1 MNEAQINATTNPA
14 AGLTQAAERE
24 DRRVLRLVL
33 FDALASE
40 AMGTLTT
47 GVFLVGFAV
56 ALGADNFTIGVLAAV
71 PFFAQLLQVPAVL
84 LVERWRVRRDICVFS
99 TAIGRAFL
107 VGAAAAPLIGGS
119 LGVKVLIAS
128 LAIYQGMAAIAGC
141 AWNSWMRDL
150 VPSSEHG
157 RFFGRRTAAT
167 TALSVVAALGGGA
180 IIDLWKSYMPEYAV
194 FGYSLLFLVSAIVGY
209 IGVYLLRITPDK
221 PMAPAEKA
229 GPALALLFAPLRE
242 ENFKRLILFL
252 ASWNFAANLA
262 APFFTV
268 YMLKSLDYPITT
280 ILALTIASQLSNIV
294 ALGLWGALIDRFSNK
309 SVLGVAAPLFLACTL
324 AWTFTGVP
332 WVKPYTLY
340 LLAVIHVLMGVATAG
355 VGLASGNIAMKL
367 SPPGQAT
374 AYLAANGVISAA
386 AAATA
391 PILGGRF
398 ADFFALHQLT
408 LAFTWTGGPQKLTV
422 QVLNLHSWTFF
433 LRDGLRTWALL
444 ASSPLVCRRT
454 VWRDQAIGLLGCLV
468 RSPPIGSQ
476 LVKRRGPAACGSFA
490 AVAFRRLR
498 YSGHEVLPH
507 QMTRIA
513 EGQSCCVRV
522 RVASQSARRGA
533 QIRNQF
539 RFAAA
544 CTRRM
549 V

>member
-14 AGLTQAAERE
+14 AGPTQAAERE

-56 ALGADNFTIGVLAAV
+56 ALGADNFAIGVLAAV
-71 PFFAQLLQVPAVL
+71 PFLAQLLQIPAVL

-107 VGAAAAPLIGGS
+107 IGAAAAPLIGGA
-119 LGVKVLIAS
+119 LGIKVLIAS

-167 TALSVVAALGGGA
+167 TALSVVAALSGGA
-180 IIDLWKSYMPEYAV
+180 IIDLWKGYMPEYAL

-209 IGVYLLRITPDK
+209 MGVYLLRITPDK

-268 YMLKSLDYPITT
+268 YMLKSLDYPMTT

-332 WVKPYTLY
+332 WVQPYTLY
-340 LLAVIHVLMGVATAG
+340 LLAVIHVLMGV
-355 VGLASGNIAMKL
+355 AMKL

-433 LRDGLRTWALL
+433 FAMACVLGLYSLHRLSFVEEPSGATKRLVFWDVLL
-444 ASSPLVCRRT
+444 EARRSVHSLSS
-454 VWRDQAIGLLGCLV
+454 AAGLLRVV
-468 RSPPIGSQ
+468 R
-476 LVKRRGPAACGSFA
+476 
-490 AVAFRRLR
+490 
-498 YSGHEVLPH
+498 LP
-507 QMTRIA
+507 QWLFDA
-513 EGQSCCVRV
+513 
-522 RVASQSARRGA
+522 
-533 QIRNQF
+533 
-539 RFAAA
+539 
-544 CTRRM
+544 
-549 V
+549 

>member
-1 MNEAQINATTNPA
+1 
-14 AGLTQAAERE
+14 
-24 DRRVLRLVL
+24 
-33 FDALASE
+33 
-40 AMGTLTT
+40 MGTLTT

-56 ALGADNFTIGVLAAV
+56 ALGADNFAIGVLAAV
-71 PFFAQLLQVPAVL
+71 PFFAQLLQIPAVL

-107 VGAAAAPLIGGS
+107 VGAAAAPLIGGA
-119 LGVKVLIAS
+119 LGIKVLIAS

-194 FGYSLLFLVSAIVGY
+194 FGYSLLFLVSVMVGY

-242 ENFKRLILFL
+242 KNFKRLILFL

-268 YMLKSLDYPITT
+268 YMLRSLNYPITT
-280 ILALTIASQLSNIV
+280 ILALTIASQLSNIA

-422 QVLNLHSWTFF
+422 QLLKSPLMDVFF
-433 LRDGLRTWALL
+433 RDGLRTWALL
-444 ASSPLVCRRT
+444 ASSLLVCGRT
-454 VWRDQAIGLLGCLV
+454 VWRDQAASLLGCDV

-476 LVKRRGPAACGSFA
+476 LVERRGPAACGSFA
-490 AVAFRRLR
+490 AGAFRLEDQSR
-498 YSGHEVLPH
+498 G
-507 QMTRIA
+507 QTRSI
-513 EGQSCCVRV
+513 SL
-522 RVASQSARRGA
+522 
-533 QIRNQF
+533 
-539 RFAAA
+539 AAA
-544 CTRRM
+544 LATVANLSR
-549 V
+549 

>member
-1 MNEAQINATTNPA
+1 MNEAQNKATVVPA
-14 AGLTQAAERE
+14 AGLTQGPDRE

-56 ALGADNFTIGVLAAV
+56 ALGADNFAIGVLAAV
-71 PFFAQLLQVPAVL
+71 PFFAQLLQIPAVL

-107 VGAAAAPLIGGS
+107 VGAATAPLIGGS

-128 LAIYQGMAAIAGC
+128 LAIYQSMAAIAGC

-167 TALSVVAALGGGA
+167 TALSVIAALGGAA

-194 FGYSLLFLVSAIVGY
+194 FGYSLLFLVGAIVGY

-229 GPALALLFAPLRE
+229 GPALAPLFAPLRE

-268 YMLKSLDYPITT
+268 YMLKSLDYPMTT
-280 ILALTIASQLSNIV
+280 ILALTIASQLSNIA

-332 WVKPYTLY
+332 WVKPYILY
-340 LLAVIHVLMGVATAG
+340 LLAVIHILMGVATAG

-386 AAATA
+386 AAAIA
-391 PILGGRF
+391 PMLGGRF

-433 LRDGLRTWALL
+433 FAMACILGLYSLHRLSFVEEPSGATKRLVFWDVLL
-444 ASSPLVCRRT
+444 EARRSVHSLSS
-454 VWRDQAIGLLGCLV
+454 AAGLLRVV
-468 RSPPIGSQ
+468 R
-476 LVKRRGPAACGSFA
+476 
-490 AVAFRRLR
+490 
-498 YSGHEVLPH
+498 LP
-507 QMTRIA
+507 QWLFDA
-513 EGQSCCVRV
+513 
-522 RVASQSARRGA
+522 
-533 QIRNQF
+533 
-539 RFAAA
+539 
-544 CTRRM
+544 
-549 V
+549 

>member
-1 MNEAQINATTNPA
+1 MNEAQNDATLIPA
-14 AGLTQAAERE
+14 QAADRE

-56 ALGADNFTIGVLAAV
+56 ALGADNFAIGVLAAV
-71 PFFAQLLQVPAVL
+71 PFFAQLLQIPAVL

-107 VGAAAAPLIGGS
+107 IGAAATPLLGGAVA
-119 LGVKVLIAS
+119 VKVLIAS

-150 VPSSEHG
+150 VPSSEYG

-167 TALSVVAALGGGA
+167 TALSVIAALGGGA
-180 IIDLWKSYMPEYAV
+180 IIDSWKSYMPEYAL
-194 FGYSLLFLVSAIVGY
+194 FGYSLLFLVSAILGY

-229 GPALALLFAPLRE
+229 GPMLALLFAPLRE
-242 ENFKRLILFL
+242 ANFKRLIHFL

-268 YMLKSLDYPITT
+268 YMLKSLDYPMIT
-280 ILALTIASQLSNIV
+280 ILALTTASQLSNIA

-309 SVLGVAAPLFLACTL
+309 AVLGVAAPLFLGCTL

-340 LLAVIHVLMGVATAG
+340 FLAVIHILMGVATAG

-386 AAATA
+386 AAAAA

-433 LRDGLRTWALL
+433 FAMACVLGLYSLHRLSFVEEPSGTSKQLL
-444 ASSPLVCRRT
+444 FWDLLFEARRSIHSLSS
-454 VWRDQAIGLLGCLV
+454 AAGLLRVV
-468 RSPPIGSQ
+468 RLPQMTG
-476 LVKRRGPAACGSFA
+476 
-490 AVAFRRLR
+490 RRLKR
-498 YSGHEVLPH
+498 S
-507 QMTRIA
+507 
-513 EGQSCCVRV
+513 
-522 RVASQSARRGA
+522 
-533 QIRNQF
+533 N
-539 RFAAA
+539 
-544 CTRRM
+544 
-549 V
+549 

>member
-1 MNEAQINATTNPA
+1 MNEAQNKATVVPA
-14 AGLTQAAERE
+14 AGLTQAPDRE

-56 ALGADNFTIGVLAAV
+56 ALGADNFAIGVLAAV
-71 PFFAQLLQVPAVL
+71 PFFAQLLQIPAVL

-107 VGAAAAPLIGGS
+107 VGAATAPLIGGS

-128 LAIYQGMAAIAGC
+128 LAIYQSMAAIAGC

-167 TALSVVAALGGGA
+167 TALSVIAALGGAA

-194 FGYSLLFLVSAIVGY
+194 FGYSLLFLVGAIVGY

-229 GPALALLFAPLRE
+229 GPALAPLFAPLRE

-268 YMLKSLDYPITT
+268 YMLKSLDYPMTT
-280 ILALTIASQLSNIV
+280 ILALTIASQLSNIA

-332 WVKPYTLY
+332 WVKPYILY
-340 LLAVIHVLMGVATAG
+340 LLAVIHILMGVATAG

-386 AAATA
+386 RSDVGRTVRG
-391 PILGGRF
+391 LLRF
-398 ADFFALHQLT
+398 APADIGIHLD
-408 LAFTWTGGPQKLTV
+408 GGPTEAHGTGPEPSLMDV
-422 QVLNLHSWTFF
+422 FF
-433 LRDGLRTWALL
+433 RDGLHPWALF
-444 ASSPLVCRRT
+444 ASSPLVCGGT
-454 VWRDQAIGLLGCLV
+454 VWRDQAIGLLGCFV

-476 LVKRRGPAACGSFA
+476 LVKRGGSAACGSFA
-490 AVAFRRLR
+490 AVAFRHLR
-498 YSGHEVLPH
+498 YMRSRGSASPDDDAEIPHRNVL
-507 QMTRIA
+507 ML
-513 EGQSCCVRV
+513 SVRPE
-522 RVASQSARRGA
+522 
-533 QIRNQF
+533 
-539 RFAAA
+539 
-544 CTRRM
+544 
-549 V
+549 